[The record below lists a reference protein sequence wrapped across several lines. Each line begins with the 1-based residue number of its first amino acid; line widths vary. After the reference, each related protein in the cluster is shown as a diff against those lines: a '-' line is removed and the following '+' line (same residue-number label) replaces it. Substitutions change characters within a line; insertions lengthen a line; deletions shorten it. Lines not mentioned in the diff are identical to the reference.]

1 MRNLL
6 NRIVVAAT
14 LAVVCVTGALA
25 QVTPP
30 DLSDTS
36 EAIRDSIY
44 TSWTQIMPAV
54 AAIFGLFLGVFMVR
68 TLMKKVTKA

>member
-1 MRNLL
+1 MRNFL
-6 NRIVVAAT
+6 NRAVAALT
-14 LAVVCVTGALA
+14 LAVVAVCSAVA
-25 QVTPP
+25 QVVPP

-68 TLMKKVTKA
+68 TLMKKVTKG